1 VPIPGHSL
9 LHRRW
14 LAKAKAESDAHP
26 LPTFRPSASA
36 RCPAIASPPE
46 SRSSFSR
53 FPVAPATGVSVLRLR
68 ASHRPGPGPGPGP
81 GGSRWLGAG
90 AAGTVDARQCVERGG
105 GVPYGHAHANAAHA
119 LARFWPLAALPTPIS
134 RRTGEDRG
142 GGGGPPNPRLVV
154 HPMARAALCGLRSG
168 GNASGGQRSHCN
180 ALCRLGVL
188 YGRCE
193 YESPGTEGLDAT
205 GEAHWRCPP
214 LQQRSIRFS
223 QRHAR
228 IRYHSNRAVS
238 NDTGQELYELGVCRV
253 PTARGLALGAS
264 RFLRR
269 MGQQ

>member
-105 GVPYGHAHANAAHA
+105 C
-119 LARFWPLAALPTPIS
+119 PT
-134 RRTGEDRG
+134 
-142 GGGGPPNPRLVV
+142 NQRLVV